1 MAQKNFGKVNVS
13 ITASTGGL
21 AAGLSRAGKQLT
33 GFASG
38 VASALN
44 PLRALG
50 TVASSTFG
58 QLTMFSLASR
68 AVSGFESMA
77 KAAAENIDVQSKLSR
92 RLGMT
97 YSELAGLKLA
107 GDLAG
112 VGVESIGTA
121 MTKADV
127 MMEKAAGGS
136 KTAEKAFANLG
147 LTAEQLQGMSSA
159 DRFEAIAQA
168 IANIPDSAGR
178 ASAAVALFG
187 RSGANLLP
195 LFEGGAD
202 SIRQAREEAQK
213 FGLTLTN
220 AQGKNVE
227 EMNDSFTRVYASIQ
241 GIVQQVV
248 AHLAPA
254 ITQINKQFTDF
265 VGSIGGA
272 NIGQAIGEAL
282 LNAAEYL
289 AGVGDYIIANFGPT
303 LQSVFQYLSQVG
315 GQWNAV
321 FQLGSR
327 VASFFA
333 GIGRL
338 LESAFGLLI
347 LGITGP
353 VEGLL
358 YAAKKIGDA
367 LGFDTSGID
376 SAVQGMNAFNKQV
389 SKDIDKNFAKA
400 GENFSAAFADT
411 VGPSA
416 GAAIATPLTDAV
428 QRFRDA
434 ARSAASSTD
443 TAPAPKKS
451 PAEQVRINSADLK
464 AIVVGTSDGEAFR
477 NSIMR
482 GADPRL
488 DVKEDQKRTADNTER
503 AADTL
508 DELAENFTGFGLATL
523 TA

>member
-21 AAGLSRAGKQLT
+21 AAGLSQAGKQLT
-33 GFASG
+33 GFSSG

-50 TVASSTFG
+50 SVASSTFG

-97 YSELAGLKLA
+97 YGELAGLKLA

-112 VGVESIGTA
+112 VGVESIGAA

-127 MMEKAAGGS
+127 MMGKAAAGS
-136 KTAEKAFANLG
+136 KQARQAFANLG

-178 ASAAVALFG
+178 ASAAVALLG
-187 RSGANLLP
+187 GSGANLLP

-227 EMNDSFTRVYASIQ
+227 DMKYSFTRVSSAIQ

-254 ITQINKQFTDF
+254 ITGIAQQFTDF

-389 SKDIDKNFAKA
+389 SKDINKNFAKA
-400 GENFSAAFADT
+400 SENFSAAFTDT

-443 TAPAPKKS
+443 TAAPKKS

-464 AIVVGTSDGEAFR
+464 AIVVGSSDGEAFR

-488 DVKEDQKRTADNTER
+488 DVKKEQERTADATER
-503 AADTL
+503 TADTL
-508 DELAENFTGFGLATL
+508 DDIAGNFTGFGMATL